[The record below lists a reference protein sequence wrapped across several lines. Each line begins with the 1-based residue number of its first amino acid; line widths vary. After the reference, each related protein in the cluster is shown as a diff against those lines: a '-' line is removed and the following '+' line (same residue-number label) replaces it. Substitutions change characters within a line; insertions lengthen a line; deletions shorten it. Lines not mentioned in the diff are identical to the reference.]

1 MWIIQ
6 EKEDGTFERIDGL
19 KGVDVRWN
27 DEEVISEWENENVKS
42 FYSSKRKDIRS
53 ILLNSSLE
61 TEFDLNDI
69 TQIDQETFNEMIQA
83 YKEKLKGE

>member
-27 DEEVISEWENENVKS
+27 DEEVLTAWENKNVKS

-61 TEFDLNDI
+61 TEFELSDI
-69 TQIDQETFNEMIQA
+69 TQIDQETFNEMLQA